1 MSQGKAYVRRS
12 SQFDFLGMGKGV
24 GTGVQVDFIVL
35 AIVVLYMNPT
45 NVRVYTISAP
55 RLHHQEHR
63 DTRPYCEPVAVALAL
78 SSLFRLL

>member
-24 GTGVQVDFIVL
+24 GTGVQVDFSVL
-35 AIVVLYMNPT
+35 AIVVLYMNHT
-45 NVRVYTISAP
+45 NVRVYTFSAP
-55 RLHHQEHR
+55 HLHRRKHC
-63 DTRPYCEPVAVALAL
+63 DTRLDCELMVAALAR